1 MAKSTPKFLNAS
13 GLVWTGHGY
22 LTGLLIG
29 MDNANDP
36 QITVY
41 DNTAGSGTAIVPTS
55 NLDASAKGFNGFTR
69 GEIEFTIGCYILI
82 EASGGGAFAPG
93 TIEVVALIEGGLK
106 Q

>member
-1 MAKSTPKFLNAS
+1 MAKSTPKFLSAS

-22 LTGLLIG
+22 LTGLLVG
-29 MDNANDP
+29 MDNVNDP

-41 DNTAGSGTAIVPTS
+41 DNTVGSGTAIVPTS

-69 GEIEFTIGCYILI
+69 AEIEFNTGCYVLI
-82 EASGGGAFAPG
+82 EASGGGAFAD